1 MVDTLDSEDLDPHDW
16 QLLGKRLIRDR
27 DAKFTAAFDMVFS
40 SAAIET
46 RLTAPVNS

>member
-1 MVDTLDSEDLDPHDW
+1 MDTLDSEDLDPHDW
-16 QLLGKRLIRDR
+16 QLLSKRLIRDR

-46 RLTAPVNS
+46 R